1 VKSSP
6 VWSTPVM
13 HADLDAF
20 YASVEVLREPK
31 LKGKPVIVGG
41 TSSRGVVTSASYEAR
56 QYGIHSAMPTSR
68 ARRLCP
74 NAIFIQPDFEMYA
87 VKSKEVR
94 RVFDSFSPVVEPLAL
109 DEAFLDVSGASK
121 MWAGPEEMA
130 KGVRDDVLGQTGL
143 SVSVGIAPN
152 KFLAKLASKH
162 AKPDG
167 MVLIHPDEVDEF
179 LRPLSVEAL
188 WGVGTETASVLKRF
202 GLRTIGDVACLPQSS
217 LERALGSLGGH
228 IARLARGVDDRGVVA
243 DSPRKSMGAEETF
256 ERDLTD
262 TGEILRFLLKLSDR
276 VASRLRAR
284 GISGQTVTLKVR
296 FSNFTT
302 ITRSVTLPAE
312 VDGTRSIYMVVR
324 DLISRVLSGGG
335 ASGHPRIRL
344 LGVSLSNLKDW
355 PPSEQLSFDPVTGWS
370 DADRT
375 LDLVRR
381 RFGEEAIEFGVL
393 LESSD

>member
-1 VKSSP
+1 
-6 VWSTPVM
+6 
-13 HADLDAF
+13 L
-20 YASVEVLREPK
+20 
-31 LKGKPVIVGG
+31 
-41 TSSRGVVTSASYEAR
+41 
-56 QYGIHSAMPTSR
+56 
-68 ARRLCP
+68 
-74 NAIFIQPDFEMYA
+74 
-87 VKSKEVR
+87 
-94 RVFDSFSPVVEPLAL
+94 
-109 DEAFLDVSGASK
+109 
-121 MWAGPEEMA
+121 
-130 KGVRDDVLGQTGL
+130 RDDVLGQTGL

-167 MVLIHPDEVDEF
+167 MVLIHPDKVDEF
-179 LRPLSVEAL
+179 LCPLPVEAL

-312 VDGTRSIYMVVR
+312 VDGTRSIYLVVR

-355 PPSEQLSFDPVTGWS
+355 PPSEQLSFDPAAGWS

-393 LESSD
+393 LESPD

>member
-1 VKSSP
+1 MKSSP

-56 QYGIHSAMPTSR
+56 KYGVHSAMPTSR

-121 MWAGPEEMA
+121 MWVGPEEMA
-130 KGVRDDVLGQTGL
+130 KGLRDDVLGQTGL

-167 MVLIHPDEVDEF
+167 MVLIHPDKVDEF
-179 LRPLSVEAL
+179 LCPLPVEAL

-312 VDGTRSIYMVVR
+312 VDGTRSIYLVVR

-335 ASGHPRIRL
+335 AAGHPRIRL

-355 PPSEQLSFDPVTGWS
+355 PPSEQLSFDPAAGWS

-375 LDLVRR
+375 LDLVRS

-393 LESSD
+393 LESPD

>member
-1 VKSSP
+1 
-6 VWSTPVM
+6 M

-56 QYGIHSAMPTSR
+56 KYGIHSAMPTSR

-94 RVFDSFSPVVEPLAL
+94 RVFDSFSPVVEPLSL

-130 KGVRDDVLGQTGL
+130 KGLRDDVLGQTGL

-162 AKPDG
+162 SKPDG

-179 LRPLSVEAL
+179 LRPLPVEAL
-188 WGVGTETASVLKRF
+188 WGVGTETASILKRF
-202 GLRTIGDVACLPQSS
+202 GLRTIGDVVNLPQSS

-228 IARLARGVDDRGVVA
+228 IARLARGIDDRGVVA

-262 TGEILRFLLKLSDR
+262 TGEILRVLLKLSDR

-312 VDGTRSIYMVVR
+312 VDGARSIYLVVR

-355 PPSEQLSFDPVTGWS
+355 PPSEQLSFDPAAGWS

>member
-1 VKSSP
+1 MKSSP

-56 QYGIHSAMPTSR
+56 KYGIHSAMPTSR

-130 KGVRDDVLGQTGL
+130 KGLRDDVLGQTGL
-143 SVSVGIAPN
+143 SASVGIAPN

-167 MVLIHPDEVDEF
+167 MVLIHPEEVDGF
-179 LRPLSVEAL
+179 LRPLPIDAL

-202 GLRTIGDVACLPQSS
+202 GLRTVGDVACLPQSS

-312 VDGTRSIYMVVR
+312 VDGTRSIYLVVR

-355 PPSEQLSFDPVTGWS
+355 PPSEQLSFDPTSGWS
-370 DADRT
+370 GADRT